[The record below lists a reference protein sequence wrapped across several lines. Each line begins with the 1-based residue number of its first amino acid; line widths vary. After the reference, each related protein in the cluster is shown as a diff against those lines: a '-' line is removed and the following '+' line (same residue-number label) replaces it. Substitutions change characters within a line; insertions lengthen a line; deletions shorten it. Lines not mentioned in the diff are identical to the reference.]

1 MIQYRDGRG
10 TGDGTE
16 GSDPVLTRT
25 LGALDPERRDP
36 GYWFRFHDRVM
47 RAAGRELARRR
58 MLADMTVADLLVSW
72 GRTLVPTAVLAA
84 AAAAFVLFRNVPPSP
99 ASQPVGVEEQLAEG
113 LEGVPIPVVLASE
126 DQPDA
131 GGVIFASEAY

>member
-10 TGDGTE
+10 GAD
-16 GSDPVLTRT
+16 GSDGPDPILSRT
-25 LGALDPERRDP
+25 LGTLDPVRRDP
-36 GYWFRFHDRVM
+36 GYWLRFHSRVI

-58 MLADMTVADLLVSW
+58 MLADMTVPDLLVSW
-72 GRTLVPTAVLAA
+72 GRALVPTAMLAA
-84 AAAAFVLFRNVPPSP
+84 AAGAFVLFR
-99 ASQPVGVEEQLAEG
+99 SQAPEPVLPVGVEEQLAEG
-113 LEGVPIPVVLASE
+113 IDGAPIPVVLTSE